1 MKRPKSAAEPLDEA
15 SLKEMAL
22 TLGAHPDNVEAI
34 LDDLAG
40 TEALLNEAF
49 DLGVAFRLGDDDL
62 SLHAAF
68 PKTMPSA
75 IQKRLSAAI
84 SARSMGVAFV
94 LDAREN
100 GAESAL
106 ATMFVPLPPLH

>member
-1 MKRPKSAAEPLDEA
+1 MKRAKSAAEPLDEA

-49 DLGVAFRLGDDDL
+49 SVSHSG
-62 SLHAAF
+62 
-68 PKTMPSA
+68 
-75 IQKRLSAAI
+75 
-84 SARSMGVAFV
+84 
-94 LDAREN
+94 
-100 GAESAL
+100 
-106 ATMFVPLPPLH
+106 

>member
-1 MKRPKSAAEPLDEA
+1 MKRAKSAAEPLDEA

-49 DLGVAFRLGDDDL
+49 DLGVAFQVGDDDL

-84 SARSMGVAFV
+84 SARS
-94 LDAREN
+94 
-100 GAESAL
+100 
-106 ATMFVPLPPLH
+106 